1 MNSKNKE
8 TLVCALGGLGEVGK
22 NMYVV
27 MHEEELFII
36 DCGVMFP
43 EDDLMGIDYVLADYN
58 VLKTM
63 QDKIKGLI
71 ITHGHEDHIGG
82 IPFLL
87 QNIEIPVIYTPNI
100 AGKLIKNKLEERN
113 IKIPKMIPVN
123 EELHI
128 KTKYFNIEFFTT
140 THSIPDSFGM
150 AIKTPNGTIVET
162 GDFKFDLTPIG
173 PVANM
178 GKMAAIGNEG
188 VTLLLSD

>member
-43 EDDLMGIDYVLADYN
+43 EDNLMGIDYVLADYTH
-58 VLKTM
+58 LKNI

-87 QNIEIPVIYTPNI
+87 QNINIPVIYAPNI
-100 AGKLIKNKLEERN
+100 SYGWQGEMLECMPP
-113 IKIPKMIPVN
+113 ID
-123 EELHI
+123 
-128 KTKYFNIEFFTT
+128 Y
-140 THSIPDSFGM
+140 D
-150 AIKTPNGTIVET
+150 PNDE
-162 GDFKFDLTPIG
+162 DFADEVQG
-173 PVANM
+173 W
-178 GKMAAIGNEG
+178 
-188 VTLLLSD
+188 LSADEILFAWA